1 MLGCLNHH
9 GAGGIKT
16 GAAGASSDLVELAGT
31 QTAATGTIKLRQRR
45 NQHGTNRHVNTHT
58 QGVGTANHLEQTLL
72 SQLLHE
78 AAVLGQHT
86 RVVNTDT
93 GTHQLI
99 QCLTEARTETEL
111 SNQLGNA
118 FLIFLRSNSHRQ
130 QRIRLLQCRLLR
142 EVHNVD
148 RSLLGL
154 HELLHGFLNRGGG
167 VVEVQGDGALGMS
180 HQVALATGQRRHF
193 LLEAGRVAQGRAHQ
207 QELRLRKLQQGKL
220 PRPAALRVRVEVELV
235 HDDLAQVRILTLAQ
249 GNIGEN
255 FRGAADNRRLRIN
268 SGVPGNHAH
277 VLGTKNID
285 QVKELLRHQRLN
297 GGGVVGTLTGR
308 QARKM
313 RGNSHSGL
321 TGTGRGCQHH
331 VMSSGNAQNSL
342 VLGGVQGHAAG

>member
-16 GAAGASSDLVELAGT
+16 GAAGAAGDLVELAGT

-45 NQHGTNRHVNTHT
+45 NQHGTNRHVNTHA

-78 AAVLGQHT
+78 AAVLGQHAG
-86 RVVNTDT
+86 VVNADA

-99 QCLTEARTETEL
+99 QCLTKARTEAEFR
-111 SNQLGNA
+111 NQLGDA
-118 FLIFLRSNSHRQ
+118 FLLFLRGNSHRQ
-130 QRIRLLQCRLLR
+130 QRVRLLQRRLLR

-148 RSLLGL
+148 RGLLGL
-154 HELLHGFLNRGGG
+154 HELLHRLLNRGGG

-180 HQVALATGQRRHF
+180 HQVALAAGQRCHF

-220 PRPAALRVRVEVELV
+220 PRPTALRVRVEVELV
-235 HDDLAQVRILTLAQ
+235 HDDLAQVRILTLTQ
-249 GNIGEN
+249 GNIREN
-255 FRGAADNRRLRIN
+255 LRGAADNGRLRVDG
-268 SGVPGNHAH
+268 GVAGNHAH

-285 QVKELLRHQRLN
+285 
-297 GGGVVGTLTGR
+297 
-308 QARKM
+308 
-313 RGNSHSGL
+313 
-321 TGTGRGCQHH
+321 
-331 VMSSGNAQNSL
+331 
-342 VLGGVQGHAAG
+342 